1 MIWGI
6 YSGIKVKFNY
16 KTIKK
21 IKFKNSTIYIYG
33 FPIGGDILD
42 SSTHENVV
50 YSDNSQRI
58 TVDTDWADGLT
69 SRFLQ
74 NLIYFI
80 YSFNSNNFGYF
91 TD

>member
-6 YSGIKVKFNY
+6 YSGTKVIQLKNNKKKWNLKFNH
-16 KTIKK
+16 KNNK
-21 IKFKNSTIYIYG
+21 IG
-33 FPIGGDILD
+33 FPIGSDILD
-42 SSTHENVV
+42 SSTHENEV

-69 SRFLQ
+69 SRFLYRKF
-74 NLIYFI
+74 NIF
-80 YSFNSNNFGYF
+80 YSLNTKICCF